1 VRLWPAVLVDLLAIV
16 VFALVG
22 RVSHAE
28 AADLR
33 GLGITAW
40 PFLAGWLLGA
50 LVARIWR
57 RPAALS
63 TGIVVWLGTL
73 VGGMVLRLVT
83 YAGVQVSFVIVAA
96 IVLAILLIG
105 WRAGYGLIRARVQP
119 AAES

>member
-16 VFALVG
+16 IFALVG

-28 AADLR
+28 AAALL
-33 GLGITAW
+33 GLGLTAW

-63 TGIVVWLGTL
+63 TGIIVWLGTL

-83 YAGVQVSFVIVAA
+83 YAGVQVAFVIVAA

-119 AAES
+119 VPES